1 MTASRTPRSS
11 GTASGGSS
19 PPGRPDGETW
29 KQRRARAREQ
39 ARRTYFHGVEAVVA
53 EAARAAG
60 GLTVVVEP
68 GEDHPRYVL
77 RLTRPGDDH
86 AAARQARISTWG
98 SGLFFLGLSGGFEH
112 LEIEYDDEPEALRL
126 LVALAAEHL
135 HGRSREV
142 EEVLPSGTRQRC
154 LEMTLDGEV
163 HRVPEEQ
170 EAVFDSWQAALLGLP
185 RLVVV
190 HLVRRACRR
199 SR

>member
-1 MTASRTPRSS
+1 MADPTGFLKHDRALPTR
-11 GTASGGSS
+11 
-19 PPGRPDGETW
+19 RPVDVRIRDW
-29 KQRRARAREQ
+29 KEV
-39 ARRTYFHGVEAVVA
+39 Y
-53 EAARAAG
+53 
-60 GLTVVVEP
+60 
-68 GEDHPRYVL
+68 EDFAP
-77 RLTRPGDDH
+77 
-86 AAARQARISTWG
+86 
-98 SGLFFLGLSGGFEH
+98 
-112 LEIEYDDEPEALRL
+112 
-126 LVALAAEHL
+126 EHL

-185 RLVVV
+185 RVVVV